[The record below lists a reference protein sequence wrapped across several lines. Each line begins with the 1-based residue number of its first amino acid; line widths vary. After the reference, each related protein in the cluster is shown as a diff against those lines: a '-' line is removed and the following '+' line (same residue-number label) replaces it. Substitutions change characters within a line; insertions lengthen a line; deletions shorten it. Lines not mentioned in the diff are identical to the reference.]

1 MTDGKP
7 TQKSAARE
15 PHATSTETA
24 DDGVIGLLRTNPSF
38 VRLWIAQLVSFAG
51 DWISSVAM
59 LGLLLEL
66 TSDAAMVSLLVAAQ
80 TLPMF
85 FTMPLAGVLADRLD
99 RRRLMIWTNLLQAVF
114 ALGFLLV
121 QRADQVWLLFV
132 FSVAMV
138 VCEGFFTPASSAALP
153 NVVSIRHLGAANA
166 LAGASWGTMVAVGSA
181 IGGLVAAHWGRSA
194 AFVLNAASFVVAAA
208 LVASVRVPFSSAPSP
223 SHSPGLGGLS
233 KLLAVTLSDFRD
245 GVRYAR
251 HHASALALLLVKS
264 VWGLG
269 GGVLALL
276 SVLPVEV
283 LHAGDGG
290 IGTLYASRGVGALLG
305 PLLAQ
310 PLAIGRPRRMA
321 MLAAVG
327 VVGSGLFY
335 AAFALSPTLGWA
347 AAFVFLAHLGGGT
360 QWVLSSTLLQRTVAD
375 RMRGRMSS
383 LDFAGLTLTLTLSN
397 LACGWCLGSGLAGP
411 RAVGVAAGAVLMGL
425 GAGWIAWYGW
435 LRPPDFAHQDRE
447 SEFEAH

>member
-1 MTDGKP
+1 MGEG
-7 TQKSAARE
+7 AAAAPQDVPAR
-15 PHATSTETA
+15 TA
-24 DDGVIGLLRTNPSF
+24 DEGLSGLLRTNPSF

-66 TSDAAMVSLLVAAQ
+66 TNDAAMVSLLVAAQ

-85 FTMPLAGVLADRLD
+85 FTMPLAGVVADRLD
-99 RRRLMIWTNLLQAVF
+99 RRRVMIWTNLLQAVF

-121 QRADQVWLLFV
+121 QRPDQAWLLFV

-138 VCEGFFTPASSAALP
+138 ICEGFFTPASSAAIP

-194 AFVLNAASFVVAAA
+194 AFVLNALSFVMAAA
-208 LVASVRVPFSSAPSP
+208 LVASVRVPFSSPSNV
-223 SHSPGLGGLS
+223 SQAAGFGGLRD
-233 KLLAVTLSDFRD
+233 LVTVALTDFRD

-251 HHASALALLLVKS
+251 QHASALALLLVKS

-269 GGVLALL
+269 GGVIALL

-283 LHAGDGG
+283 LHAGDAG
-290 IGTLYASRGVGALLG
+290 IGTLYASRGLGALLG

-310 PLAIGRPRRMA
+310 PLAVGRPRRMA
-321 MLAAVG
+321 LLAALG
-327 VVGSGLFY
+327 VVISGLFY
-335 AAFALSPTLGWA
+335 AAFSLSPTLASA

-375 RMRGRMSS
+375 RMRGRVSS
-383 LDFAGLTLTLTLSN
+383 LDFAGLTLTMTLSN
-397 LACGWCLGSGLAGP
+397 LACGWCLSNGFAGP
-411 RAVGVAAGAVLMGL
+411 RAVGVAAGCLLMGL
-425 GAGWIAWYGW
+425 GAAWIAWYGW
-435 LRPPDFAHQDRE
+435 LRPPDFAHRDGENEPEMR
-447 SEFEAH
+447 